1 MDSPLM
7 QRRLF
12 GGHVSKEQFLGHN
25 FVMKVLD
32 LHCPQEHQFEGWFA
46 SEDDYQSQLG
56 RGLIECPMC
65 GSQDVAKRLS
75 APRLNLLASKSSRS
89 EGLSRAQAQLPNG
102 MTAQGESLAH
112 GSSEAS
118 SAAQAL
124 ETTLPGGV
132 APSGSA
138 SSTEIASSV
147 HRLQVQ
153 QQLQAN
159 WLKVVQQVLANTEDV
174 GSQFADEA
182 RKIHYGEA
190 QERNIRGQVSVDES
204 MALLDEGIPVV
215 PLMVPSALKGSVH

>member
-1 MDSPLM
+1 V
-7 QRRLF
+7 
-12 GGHVSKEQFLGHN
+12 VSKALFLGHN

-46 SEDDYQSQLG
+46 GEDDYQIQLG

-65 GSQDVAKRLS
+65 GSQEVAKRLS
-75 APRLNLLASKSSRS
+75 APRLNLLASKSSRT
-89 EGLSRAQAQLPNG
+89 EGLSRHQAPLANGLTPQDESPAQSANE
-102 MTAQGESLAH
+102 TS
-112 GSSEAS
+112 S
-118 SAAQAL
+118 SATDHPSQGAL
-124 ETTLPGGV
+124 VTGDQSGV
-132 APSGSA
+132 DPATSA
-138 SSTEIASSV
+138 

-215 PLMVPSALKGSVH
+215 PLMVPAALKGSVH